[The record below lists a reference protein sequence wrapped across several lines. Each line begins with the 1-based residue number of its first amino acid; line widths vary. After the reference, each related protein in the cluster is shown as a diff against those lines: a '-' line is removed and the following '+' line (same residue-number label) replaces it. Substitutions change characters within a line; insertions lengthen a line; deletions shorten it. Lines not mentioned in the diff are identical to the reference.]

1 MVTRG
6 LKDLRSAPWQ
16 NFVVW
21 YVYRTVLSYQHAYY
35 CRNREN
41 QEQNGIP
48 VGEYFIWADPVRKE
62 YLDDEA
68 FDECGFM
75 LGIASYQ
82 GSITTRAARILM
94 ANRWKG
100 DPVIFAG
107 DYFSCESDVFAEMRE
122 VYGDYPYELI
132 LDTFKPVQVVPGK
145 NAEPFRYTV
154 NHKVKEYIDFERI
167 TIDAEHRAITQSIE
181 FKLDPLPRLL
191 APNRYN
197 PRHFQLGRWCPGKI
211 ETTNNRPPD
220 DYADITDMACLD
232 EYKAQQ
238 QHI

>member
-1 MVTRG
+1 M
-6 LKDLRSAPWQ
+6 
-16 NFVVW
+16 
-21 YVYRTVLSYQHAYY
+21 
-35 CRNREN
+35 
-41 QEQNGIP
+41 
-48 VGEYFIWADPVRKE
+48 GEYFIWADPVRKE

-107 DYFSCESDVFAEMRE
+107 DYFSCESDVFAGMRE

-197 PRHFQLGRWCPGKI
+197 SRHFQLGRWCPGKI